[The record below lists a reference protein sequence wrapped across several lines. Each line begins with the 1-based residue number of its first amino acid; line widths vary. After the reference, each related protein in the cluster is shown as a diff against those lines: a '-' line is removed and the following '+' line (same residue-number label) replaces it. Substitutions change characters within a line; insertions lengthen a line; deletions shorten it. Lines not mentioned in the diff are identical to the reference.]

1 MANRHTVWAAC
12 PRSSLATARN
22 CLWGQPHRCS
32 SAFADGECHRYV
44 LCEVFLARL
53 KLAWGDVD
61 GAASLLAQ
69 AGQSARQHNFVYR
82 LPDVVTAQVLMLQR
96 QGHLAAAAH
105 LAQAHDLPLSQA
117 RVHLAQG
124 EHSAALAVL
133 SPLRQRVVA
142 REWQDER
149 LKVMVLE
156 ALALQAQG
164 KKDTTVHLLL
174 DALTLAEPGGF
185 IRLFVDEGPPM
196 AHLLSEAEASG
207 MMPDYV
213 GKLLAIFEA
222 KELKSENSSYSP
234 PPVQS
239 LIEPLSQRELKV
251 LQFIAQGRSDQEMSE
266 QLFIALSTVKGHNRK
281 IFGKLQVQRRTEA
294 VARARELGLL

>member
-133 SPLRQRVVA
+133 SPLRQRVRHRA
-142 REWQDER
+142 KRTRRYTCSWTRSHWQS
-149 LKVMVLE
+149 
-156 ALALQAQG
+156 QA
-164 KKDTTVHLLL
+164 
-174 DALTLAEPGGF
+174 
-185 IRLFVDEGPPM
+185 
-196 AHLLSEAEASG
+196 ASFG
-207 MMPDYV
+207 C
-213 GKLLAIFEA
+213 
-222 KELKSENSSYSP
+222 
-234 PPVQS
+234 
-239 LIEPLSQRELKV
+239 
-251 LQFIAQGRSDQEMSE
+251 
-266 QLFIALSTVKGHNRK
+266 LSTKVPRWRTSCPK
-281 IFGKLQVQRRTEA
+281 QRL
-294 VARARELGLL
+294 LG